1 MVLCVVP
8 KQKRKGEPCKGGRM
22 NIIDITPKQSKVE
35 RKIRLAPYCR
45 VSSDSEDQRHSFATQ
60 IRYYSEYTQK
70 HPEYELV
77 DIYADEGLT
86 GTEMEKRDDF
96 LRLIR
101 DCRKGLID
109 CVMTKSV
116 SRFARNTIELL
127 ETLRLLKELGVS
139 VYFEEQG
146 IDTEKL
152 NMEMIVTFPGM
163 AAQQESETISGNVR
177 WGIQKRMES
186 AEYNCTFTP
195 YGYKRIDGEMVI
207 DETEAK
213 IVRRVFDLYLQGM
226 GMQAIANL
234 LNDKNVPRR
243 YGYTKWYQTAIKY
256 ILTNERYMGDALLQ
270 KYYTTDLPY
279 RQKRNKGERTQY
291 YVENSNPAIVSQ
303 EVYEKVQELISSK
316 RNGQCQRRVH
326 TLAGK
331 LRCPEC
337 GATFRRQVWA
347 GNITWFC
354 SKKASR
360 ATQCTSIRVREN
372 MVFETFIDM
381 LYKLKKNQRQII
393 GSLIQQIGF
402 LQSRTSGHQDRIQQ
416 IDRDLADLAAK
427 NLVVTRLHTNGII
440 SVADYSAQTTEI
452 ASRIDEL
459 RKERKV
465 KMVEDEDEALEELR
479 ELDEILSEY
488 KPNSYF
494 DEELFGQIVKK
505 MIIDDNAHITFCLLG
520 GLKLTEQIKEKGRCK
535 TA

>member
-1 MVLCVVP
+1 
-8 KQKRKGEPCKGGRM
+8 M

-35 RKIRLAPYCR
+35 RKIRLAPYCL

-177 WGIQKRMES
+177 CGIQKLMES
-186 AEYNCTFTP
+186 AEYNFTFTP

-234 LNDKNVPRR
+234 LNDENVPRR

-303 EVYEKVQELISSK
+303 EVYEKVQELIRSK

-381 LYKLKKNQRQII
+381 LYKLKKHREQII
-393 GSLIQQIGF
+393 GFPLRQMKF
-402 LQSRTSGHQDRIQQ
+402 LQDQTMKHQERIRE
-416 IDRDLADLAAK
+416 IDAQMADLSAK
-427 NLVVTRLHTNGII
+427 NLIVTRLHNCGGL
-440 SVADYSAQTTEI
+440 SAAEYAEQTTVI
-452 ASRIDEL
+452 SNHLTEL
-459 RKERKV
+459 RIERRKCIS
-465 KMVEDEDEALEELR
+465 EDEYEELR
-479 ELDEILSEY
+479 ELKELYEIIDEYCPSGR
-488 KPNSYF
+488 F
-494 DEELFGQIVKK
+494 DADLFEQIVQR
-505 MIIDDNAHITFCLLG
+505 MVVEDNTKIKFYLLG
-520 GLKLTEQIKEKGRCK
+520 GLTLTEQINEKGRCK
-535 TA
+535 SA